1 MESLDPEPD
10 SKALFDVV
18 KEGHVERVED
28 LLKVCRIWTCI
39 TDENRQGPLHHATT
53 RGFSMIVETLLNHGF
68 SNNTRDYEGYTPFHY
83 ACIHGRV
90 DVINIFVTSPFYY
103 VIHWKRK
110 GGTALHFAA
119 ANGHVEAVTILL
131 NRGMKQYIDD
141 LDYENRSPLLRAVH
155 SGNVDVV
162 RVLIQH
168 GAFIHRHNYRNDEN
182 FYNEMIR
189 IVNEW
194 SPIYTAS
201 IYGFTEMV
209 NLLLDSG
216 ADINDKSGK
225 FDTTPLHAAA
235 DCGHLETVNLLL
247 DRGALVDETDLI
259 GYTPIF
265 LACESGH
272 IMVVQR
278 LIEAGARF
286 DDFRILHLAYFNNQT
301 EIFQLLLDSGVTINE
316 KIYYKLQDY
325 EYESACKE
333 ILVNHIKHLVYNG
346 IDFELDEDETRT
358 EIREMISISR
368 TLSVTTLLQDNYG
381 YFNVDTMGELVQ
393 SLLSNN
399 I

>member
-1 MESLDPEPD
+1 MESLDPK
-10 SKALFDVV
+10 SLFDAV

-53 RGFSMIVETLLNHGF
+53 RGFSMIVESLLNHGF

-83 ACIHGRV
+83 ACMHGHV
-90 DVINIFVTSPFYY
+90 NVINIFVTQFHY
-103 VIHWKRK
+103 VIRAKRE
-110 GGTALHFAA
+110 GGNALHFAA
-119 ANGHVEAVTILL
+119 ANGHVDSVTILL

-155 SGNVDVV
+155 SGNIDVV
-162 RVLIQH
+162 EALLQH

-182 FYNEMIR
+182 FYNERIR
-189 IVNEW
+189 IVNEL

-201 IYGFTEMV
+201 VYGFTEMV

-225 FDTTPLHAAA
+225 FDTTPLHVAS
-235 DCGHLETVNLLL
+235 DRGHLETVNLLL
-247 DRGALVDETDLI
+247 ERGALVDEPDSI

-272 IMVVQR
+272 IEVVQR
-278 LIEAGARF
+278 LIEAGASF
-286 DDFRILHLAYFNNQT
+286 DNFRILHLAYFNNQT
-301 EIFQLLLDSGVTINE
+301 EIFKLLLLDNGVTINE